1 MVSLL
6 RNWPDLPAI
15 HALELLDY
23 CFPDPAVRSFTIRC
37 LRNLRYPE
45 ICFYFCIHQMLYISS
60 FKSIIVCQTFSL
72 LGTQWWWTAAIFN
85 PAGSGP
91 EVWVLLR
98 MWPHYFPA
106 REGFVQQKYRTLPV
120 LASQVRPSLAERNK
134 IMCICSLWLD
144 NLWSL

>member
-6 RNWPDLPAI
+6 RNWTDLPAI

-23 CFPDPAVRSFTIRC
+23 SFPDPAVRSFTISC
-37 LRNLRYPE
+37 LRNLRYTE
-45 ICFYFCIHQMLYISS
+45 ICFFFLIFIRCFTFQILTV
-60 FKSIIVCQTFSL
+60 FCQTFSL
-72 LGTQWWWTAAIFN
+72 LCTQWSWTAAILN

-91 EVWVLLR
+91 EVRVLPRL
-98 MWPHYFPA
+98 WPHHFPA
-106 REGFVQQKYRTLPV
+106 REGFVQQKDRTLPV
-120 LASQVRPSLAERNK
+120 LASQVRHSLAERNK